1 MTSQDAFQLIQHGAC
16 DLIGAETLKKKL
28 ESGTPLRIKAGFDP
42 TAPDLHLGHSV
53 LFTKLRQFQALGH
66 QIIFLIG
73 DFTGLIGDPSG
84 RNAMRPSLTQE
95 EVQQNAAT
103 YQAQFTKVLDPQKTQ
118 LCFNSEWLNPLSARE
133 LIQIASTHTV
143 ARMLERDDFHK
154 RYQQQ
159 HPIGIHEF
167 LYPLL
172 QAYDSVRL
180 KADVELGGTDQLFN
194 LLLGREL
201 QKHMG
206 LEPQAV
212 LTMPLLEGLDGTQK
226 MSKSLNNYISLQEDA
241 FQMFSKLMS
250 ISDELMWRYFQ
261 LLSLEKTPE
270 ELNRMQARTS
280 TGEANPRDYKIELA
294 LELTTRYHGH
304 FAATS
309 AKTEFEQRF
318 RHGQIPSDI
327 TEITLTTQH
336 TTLSLPQL
344 LQQAGLTHS
353 TSEAIRLIQSGAVR
367 VDHQKVYDKQFTITQ
382 DGLHLYQVGKR
393 RFAKIQLKQ
402 SSTLSPNKNEK

>member
-1 MTSQDAFQLIQHGAC
+1 
-16 DLIGAETLKKKL
+16 
-28 ESGTPLRIKAGFDP
+28 
-42 TAPDLHLGHSV
+42 
-53 LFTKLRQFQALGH
+53 
-66 QIIFLIG
+66 
-73 DFTGLIGDPSG
+73 
-84 RNAMRPSLTQE
+84 
-95 EVQQNAAT
+95 
-103 YQAQFTKVLDPQKTQ
+103 
-118 LCFNSEWLNPLSARE
+118 
-133 LIQIASTHTV
+133 
-143 ARMLERDDFHK
+143 
-154 RYQQQ
+154 
-159 HPIGIHEF
+159 
-167 LYPLL
+167 
-172 QAYDSVRL
+172 
-180 KADVELGGTDQLFN
+180 
-194 LLLGREL
+194 
-201 QKHMG
+201 
-206 LEPQAV
+206 
-212 LTMPLLEGLDGTQK
+212 
-226 MSKSLNNYISLQEDA
+226 
-241 FQMFSKLMS
+241 
-250 ISDELMWRYFQ
+250 MWRYFQ
-261 LLSLEKTPE
+261 LLSLEKTPD
-270 ELNRMQARTS
+270 ELNRMQARAS
-280 TGEANPRDYKIELA
+280 TGQANPRDYKVELA